1 MTALHDSPA
10 PPGSGHSRIAMLQQL
25 RERFQSLSFRKKL
38 SFFPWL
44 AAGALVLVFVVN
56 LAFGK
61 FNERR
66 LKKIEIGY
74 YPSLQQSRTQDELLE
89 RINRTLL
96 DLVAA
101 HDIDRLVETDTLRD
115 AFLASNEAER
125 NNPTNDRAEVERVDS
140 AFKAYYDVARR
151 NAESQAKGDAMSDEL
166 LQAVGKQIELL
177 KSVREMLS
185 RHTAANQRAIELSFA
200 TSRKLQNVALIVS
213 VLITFAVIAIL
224 SQLSKFAGR
233 SLTEPLSEA
242 VSVADR
248 LAQGD
253 MTVKITT
260 TSRDEVGQLLQSM
273 QEMITYLGEMSRTAD
288 AISKGDLT
296 VRVVPRS
303 ERDTFG
309 NAFANMTQYLRD
321 MGAVADQMSEGNL
334 TVQVSPRSSE
344 DGFAN
349 AFVSMIDQLSR
360 VIGDMRSGAQAITS
374 ASQQLTASAQS
385 LSEGAN
391 DEAASVE
398 ETTSSLEEINSS
410 ISGNATSSKQ
420 MEAMALKGAKD
431 AEESGRAI
439 QQMLEVM
446 KTIADKVSIIE
457 EIANQTNLLALN
469 AAIEAARAGE
479 HGRGFNVVATEVRK
493 LAERSQAAAKEIT
506 RLTTSSQE
514 VAETSGALLAEM
526 VPSIRKTADLVQAV
540 AGASADQA
548 AGIEQVTRAL
558 GQVDDITQRNAAAA
572 EQLAAMAEEMSAQA
586 DTLQR
591 QVSFFRVKG
600 DGVPAPAYRLTSQT
614 QTAAV

>member
-1 MTALHDSPA
+1 
-10 PPGSGHSRIAMLQQL
+10 MLQQL
-25 RERFQSLSFRKKL
+25 RELFQSLSFKKKL
-38 SFFPWL
+38 SVFPWL
-44 AAGALVLVFVVN
+44 AASALVLVFFVN

-61 FNERR
+61 FNEMR
-66 LKKIEIGY
+66 LKKIETGY
-74 YPSLQQSRTQDELLE
+74 YPSLQQSRTQNELLE
-89 RINRTLL
+89 RINRTLY

-101 HDIDRLVETDTLRD
+101 HDIDRLAETDTLRD
-115 AFLASNEAER
+115 AFLAANEAER
-125 NNPTNDRAEVERVDS
+125 INPTNDKAEVARVDS
-140 AFKAYYDVARR
+140 AFRMFYDVARR
-151 NAESQAKGDAMSDEL
+151 NSEAQAKGDAVGDEL
-166 LQAVGKQIELL
+166 LQSLNRQVESL
-177 KSVREMLS
+177 KSVREMLT
-185 RHTAANQRAIELSFA
+185 RHTLGNQKAIETAFA

-213 VLITFAVIAIL
+213 VLITIAVIAIL

-233 SLTEPLSEA
+233 SLTEPLAEA

-248 LAQGD
+248 LSQGD
-253 MTVKITT
+253 MSVKIYAHTQ
-260 TSRDEVGQLLQSM
+260 DEVGQLLQSM
-273 QEMITYLGEMSRTAD
+273 QTMIDYLGEMSGIAD
-288 AISKGDLT
+288 AIAKGDLS

-303 ERDTFG
+303 DRDTFG

-334 TVQVSPRSSE
+334 TVQVAPRSGDDS
-344 DGFAN
+344 FAN

-410 ISGNATSSKQ
+410 ISGNALSSRQ
-420 MEAMALKGAKD
+420 MEKMALKGAKD

-439 QQMLEVM
+439 QQMVDVM

-506 RLTTSSQE
+506 RLTVSSQE

-526 VPSIRKTADLVQAV
+526 VPSIRQTADLVQAV
-540 AGASADQA
+540 AAASADQA
-548 AGIEQVTRAL
+548 SGIEQVTRAL

-600 DGVPAPAYRLTSQT
+600 DGVPSPAYRMTSP
-614 QTAAV
+614 TAAVGA